1 MRILCVYYS
10 WKGHTAKVAER
21 LADLL
26 HVSPVRIEPA
36 VESGMFGKAMKALLG
51 MSSPIKPVKEDLS
64 DIDVLVIASPVWA
77 GKVPPYV
84 NEYINRMSMCEGKR
98 CYVLVE
104 MGNSG
109 ADKAIGHLKGR
120 LESKGMKFAGSTW
133 TIEKDVDADMV
144 YDHLISFAETIHGK
158 KIVLV

>member
-10 WKGHTAKVAER
+10 WKGHTAKLAER

-26 HVSPVRIEPA
+26 HVEPVRIEPA
-36 VESGMFGKAMKALLG
+36 AESGMFGKAMKALLG
-51 MSSPIKPVKEDLS
+51 MSSAIKPVKEDLS
-64 DIDVLVIASPVWA
+64 DIDVLVIESPVWA

-104 MGNSG
+104 MGASG
-109 ADKAIGHLKGR
+109 AEKAISHLKGR
-120 LESKGMKFAGSTW
+120 LENKGMKFAGSTV
-133 TIEKDVDADMV
+133 TIEKDVDADLI
-144 YDHLISFAETIHGK
+144 YDHLISFVETIHGK

>member
-21 LADLL
+21 LGDLL
-26 HVSPVRIEPA
+26 HVEPVRIEPV
-36 VESGMFGKAMKALLG
+36 VESGMFSKAMKALLG
-51 MSSPIKPVKEDLS
+51 WSSPIKPVKEDLT
-64 DIDVLVIASPVWA
+64 DIDVLVLASPVWA

-104 MGNSG
+104 MGASG
-109 ADKAIGHLKGR
+109 ADSAIGHLKGR
-120 LESKGMKFAGSTW
+120 LENKGMKLAGSTF
-133 TIEKDVDADMV
+133 TIEKEVDEDLV
-144 YDHLISFAETIHGK
+144 YEHLISFVETIHGK
-158 KIVLV
+158 TIVLV

>member
-1 MRILCVYYS
+1 MKILCVYYS
-10 WKGHTAKVAER
+10 WKGHTAKVAGQ

-26 HVSPVRIEPA
+26 HVTPVRIEPA
-36 VESGMFGKAMKALLG
+36 RESAMFVKAMKALLG

-84 NEYINRMSMCEGKR
+84 NEYISRMSTCEGKR

-104 MGNSG
+104 MGGSEPG
-109 ADKAIGHLKGR
+109 KAVSHLKGCLR
-120 LESKGMKFAGSTW
+120 KKGMMFAGSTW
-133 TIEKDVDADMV
+133 AREKDVDADMV
-144 YDHLISFAETIHGK
+144 YDRLISFAETINGK
-158 KIVLV
+158 KVVLL

>member
-21 LADLL
+21 LSDLL
-26 HVSPVRIEPA
+26 HVEPVRIEPA
-36 VESGMFGKAMKALLG
+36 RESGMFGKAMRALLG
-51 MSSPIKPVKEDLS
+51 WSMPIKPVKEDLT
-64 DIDVLVIASPVWA
+64 DIDVLVLLSPVWA

-84 NEYINRMSMCEGKR
+84 NEYISRMSMCEGKR

-104 MGNSG
+104 MGGSG
-109 ADKAIGHLKGR
+109 ADKAIRHLEGR
-120 LESKGMKFAGSTW
+120 LGEKGMKLAGSTF
-133 TIEKDVDADMV
+133 TIEKDVEEDRI

>member
-10 WKGHTAKVAER
+10 WKGHTAKVADK

-26 HVSPVRIEPA
+26 HTGPVRIEPA
-36 VESGMFGKAMKALLG
+36 FESGMFGKAMKALLG
-51 MSSPIKPVKEDLS
+51 LRSPIKPIKEDLS

-84 NEYINRMSMCEGKR
+84 NEYISRLSMCEGKR

-104 MGNSG
+104 MGGSG
-109 ADKAIGHLKGR
+109 AEKAIRHLKGR
-120 LESKGMKFAGSTW
+120 LENKGMNLAGSTW
-133 TIEKDVDADMV
+133 TIEKDVDANVV
-144 YDHLISFAETIHGK
+144 YDHLITFAETIHGK
-158 KIVLV
+158 NKDG

>member
-10 WKGHTAKVAER
+10 WQGHTAKVAER

-26 HVSPVRIEPA
+26 HAEPVRIEPA
-36 VESGMFGKAMKALLG
+36 EESGMFGKAMKALLG
-51 MSSPIKPVKEDLS
+51 MSSPIKPVKQDLT

-84 NEYINRMSMCEGKR
+84 NEYINRLTMCEGKR

-104 MGNSG
+104 MGRSG
-109 ADKAIGHLKGR
+109 AEKAIAHLSGR
-120 LESKGMKFAGSTW
+120 ISGKGMKFAGSTF
-133 TIEKDVDADMV
+133 TLEKDVDEDII
-144 YDHLISFAETIHGK
+144 YDHLISFSETIHGK
-158 KIVLV
+158 KIVII